1 MSTVHSAALYV
12 ALFALVALWFLLI
25 TLLWKRLIAHHPAKY
40 DELNRPTFS
49 SALGLFS
56 TLRFVL
62 RREHRLL
69 GDRTLGLASDAALAV
84 LIVYILVGV
93 LIMLRSGPVR

>member
-1 MSTVHSAALYV
+1 VSTLNSGALYAV
-12 ALFALVALWFLLI
+12 LFALVALWFLLL

-40 DELNRPTFS
+40 EELNRPNFF

-62 RREHRLL
+62 RREHRLV
-69 GDRTLGLASDAALAV
+69 GDRALGLTSDAALAV
-84 LIVYILVGV
+84 LIVYIVVGV
-93 LIMLRSGPVR
+93 LIMLRSGPV

>member
-1 MSTVHSAALYV
+1 VNSGALYV
-12 ALFALVALWFLLI
+12 ALLALVALWFLLI

-40 DELNRPTFS
+40 DELNRPNFF

-62 RREHRLL
+62 RREHRLV
-69 GDRTLGLASDAALAV
+69 GDRTLGLTSDAAFAV
-84 LIVYILVGV
+84 LIAYLVVGV

>member
-1 MSTVHSAALYV
+1 M
-12 ALFALVALWFLLI
+12 WFILI

-40 DELNRPTFS
+40 EELNRPTFF

-62 RREHRLL
+62 RREHRLV
-69 GDRTLGLASDAALAV
+69 GDRKLSLTSDAALAV
-84 LIVYILVGV
+84 LIVYIVVGV